1 MKQKL
6 FLNLLFFLGHFNL
19 ILIFLKNKKI
29 FLTGGTGF
37 FGKWLLESFIH
48 FNDNLNLKAR
58 LFILSRNP
66 EKFLSNNPQSKKR
79 DDVVFIKGDV
89 RTFEFLEE
97 KFHYIIH
104 AALPAS
110 YTQIKPIELLDIG
123 INGTKRVLEFAKYCK
138 AEKFLFVSSGVVY
151 GKQPPEIKKLS
162 ENSFGSLEIN
172 PENPKIYYAEA
183 KRVGELLCYGAMK
196 EWGLNIVIARCF
208 SFIGPFMPLDAHF
221 AIGNFIRDALKG
233 GPIVIESDGTK
244 ITSYMYAEDLAYWL
258 WTILLKGKPGEAYN
272 VGSEKEI
279 SLKELAKKIAEIY
292 TELTGKK
299 VDIIIKKQPEPGKI
313 PERYVPSTE
322 KAKKELGLKE
332 TVSLE
337 EAIRKTLQFYHTF
350 QGAFPEDHREFK

>member
-1 MKQKL
+1 M
-6 FLNLLFFLGHFNL
+6 N
-19 ILIFLKNKKI
+19 IFI
-29 FLTGGTGF
+29 TGGTGF
-37 FGKWLLESFIH
+37 FGKWLLKTSFLIKT
-48 FNDNLNLKAR
+48 FLNQNYNFL
-58 LFILSRNP
+58 ILCRNP
-66 EKFLSNNPQSKKR
+66 EKFKNTFLELKNFRNIKL
-79 DDVVFIKGDV
+79 IKGDI
-89 RTFEFLEE
+89 RNFEFPKEKVDFVIHCAMPANYENYSAEE
-97 KFHYIIH
+97 I
-104 AALPAS
+104 
-110 YTQIKPIELLDIG
+110 LDIG
-123 INGTKRVLEFAKYCK
+123 VNGTKRVIKFAKSQGIK
-138 AEKFLFVSSGVVY
+138 RLLFVSSGVVY

-172 PENPKIYYAEA
+172 PENPKIYYTEA
-183 KRVGELLCYGAMK
+183 KRIGELLCYGAMK

-233 GPIVIESDGTK
+233 GPIVIESDGTR
-244 ITSYMYAEDLAYWL
+244 INSYMYASDLAIWL

-337 EAIRKTLQFYHTF
+337 EAIKRTLKFYQTF
-350 QGAFPEDHREFK
+350 QGAFPEDHR

>member
-1 MKQKL
+1 M
-6 FLNLLFFLGHFNL
+6 N
-19 ILIFLKNKKI
+19 IFI
-29 FLTGGTGF
+29 TGGTGF
-37 FGKWLLESFIH
+37 FGKWLLKTSFLIKT
-48 FNDNLNLKAR
+48 FLNQNYNFL
-58 LFILSRNP
+58 ILCRNP
-66 EKFLSNNPQSKKR
+66 EKFKNTFLELKNFRNIKL
-79 DDVVFIKGDV
+79 IKGDI
-89 RTFEFLEE
+89 RNFEFPKEKVDFVIHCAMPANYENYSAEE
-97 KFHYIIH
+97 I
-104 AALPAS
+104 
-110 YTQIKPIELLDIG
+110 LDIG
-123 INGTKRVLEFAKYCK
+123 VNGTKRVIKFAKSQGIK
-138 AEKFLFVSSGVVY
+138 RLLFISSGVVY

-172 PENPKIYYAEA
+172 PENPKIYYTEA
-183 KRVGELLCYGAMK
+183 KRIGELLCYGAMK

-233 GPIVIESDGTK
+233 GPIVIESDGTR
-244 ITSYMYAEDLAYWL
+244 INSYMYAEDLAIWL

-337 EAIRKTLQFYHTF
+337 EAIKRTLKFYQTF
-350 QGAFPEDHREFK
+350 QGAFPEDHR

>member
-1 MKQKL
+1 MKNT
-6 FLNLLFFLGHFNL
+6 FTLLRNKQIFF
-19 ILIFLKNKKI
+19 
-29 FLTGGTGF
+29 TGGTGF
-37 FGKWLLESFIH
+37 FGRWLLESFIH
-48 FNDNLNLKAR
+48 FNDNLNLKAK

-66 EKFLSNNPQSKKR
+66 EKFLSTNPQFEHRK
-79 DDVVFIKGDV
+79 DIIFIKGDV
-89 RTFEFLEE
+89 RDF
-97 KFHYIIH
+97 KFFKKKFSYFIH
-104 AALPAS
+104 GALPAT
-110 YTQIKPIELLDIG
+110 YTQIEPLELLDIG
-123 INGTKRVLEFAKYCK
+123 INGTKRVLEFARYCQ
-138 AEKFLFVSSGVVY
+138 AEKFLFISSGVVY
-151 GKQPPEIKKLS
+151 GKQPPEVKRIS
-162 ENSFGSLEIN
+162 ENFFGSFEMNFEDI
-172 PENPKIYYAEA
+172 KTYYTEA
-183 KRVGELLCYGAMK
+183 KRVGELLCYGTIK

-258 WTILLKGKPGEAYN
+258 WIILLKGKPGEAYN

-337 EAIRKTLQFYHTF
+337 EAIIKSLQFYHTF

>member
-1 MKQKL
+1 MK
-6 FLNLLFFLGHFNL
+6 N
-19 ILIFLKNKKI
+19 IFELLKNKKI
-29 FLTGGTGF
+29 LITGGTGF
-37 FGKWLLESFIH
+37 FGKWLIKFFFE
-48 FNDNLNLKAR
+48 FNNLLNLDTK
-58 LFILSRNP
+58 LFVLSRNP
-66 EKFLSNNPQSKKR
+66 SKLYEIFSWLKNYNYIKF
-79 DDVVFIKGDV
+79 VKGDV
-89 RTFEFLEE
+89 RNFKFFKE
-97 KFHYIIH
+97 KISYFIH
-104 AALPAS
+104 GALPAT
-110 YTQIKPIELLDIG
+110 YTQIEPLELLDIG
-123 INGTKRVLEFAKYCK
+123 INGTKRVLEFARYCQ
-138 AEKFLFVSSGVVY
+138 AEKFLFISSGVIY
-151 GKQPPEIKKLS
+151 GKQLFNEKKIL
-162 ENSFGSLEIN
+162 ENSFGSLKID
-172 PENPKIYYAEA
+172 PKNPKTYYIEA

-233 GPIVIESDGTK
+233 GPIVIESDGTR
-244 ITSYMYAEDLAYWL
+244 INSYMYASDLAIWL

-299 VDIIIKKQPEPGKI
+299 VNIIIKKQPEPRKI

-337 EAIRKTLQFYHTF
+337 EAIKRTFKFYQTF
-350 QGAFPEDHREFK
+350 QGAFPEDHR

>member
-1 MKQKL
+1 M
-6 FLNLLFFLGHFNL
+6 NLDL
-19 ILIFLKNKKI
+19 LKNKKI
-29 FLTGGTGF
+29 FLIGGTGF
-37 FGKWLLESFIH
+37 FGRWLLERFVH
-48 FNDNLNLKAR
+48 FNNTFNLKTR

-66 EKFLSNNPQSKKR
+66 EKFLSNNPQFKKR
-79 DDVVFIKGDV
+79 KDMVFVKGDV
-89 RTFEFLEE
+89 RNFEFLKE

-138 AEKFLFVSSGVVY
+138 AEKFLFISSGVVY
-151 GKQPPEIKKLS
+151 GKQLSEIKKLS

-183 KRVGELLCYGAMK
+183 KRVGELLCYEAMK

-208 SFIGPFMPLDAHF
+208 SFIGPYMELNSHLAV
-221 AIGNFIRDALKG
+221 GNFVRDALKG
-233 GPIVIESDGTK
+233 GPIIIKSDGRK
-244 ITSYMYAEDLAYWL
+244 INSYMYAEDLAIWL

-279 SLKELAKKIAEIY
+279 SLKELAQKIAEIY
-292 TELTGKK
+292 AELTGKK

-350 QGAFPEDHREFK
+350 QGAFPENHRESK

>member
-1 MKQKL
+1 M
-6 FLNLLFFLGHFNL
+6 N
-19 ILIFLKNKKI
+19 IFI
-29 FLTGGTGF
+29 TGGTGF
-37 FGKWLLESFIH
+37 FGKWLLKTSFLIKT
-48 FNDNLNLKAR
+48 FLNQNYNFL
-58 LFILSRNP
+58 ILCRSP
-66 EKFLSNNPQSKKR
+66 EKFKNTFLELKNFRNIKL
-79 DDVVFIKGDV
+79 IKGDI
-89 RTFEFLEE
+89 RNFEFPKEKVDFVIHCAMPANYENYSAEE
-97 KFHYIIH
+97 I
-104 AALPAS
+104 
-110 YTQIKPIELLDIG
+110 LDIG
-123 INGTKRVLEFAKYCK
+123 VNGTKRVIKFAKSQGIK
-138 AEKFLFVSSGVVY
+138 RLLFISSGVVY

-162 ENSFGSLEIN
+162 ENSFGSSEIN
-172 PENPKIYYAEA
+172 PENPKIYYTEA
-183 KRVGELLCYGAMK
+183 KRIGELLCYGAMK

-233 GPIVIESDGTK
+233 GPIVIESDGTR
-244 ITSYMYAEDLAYWL
+244 INSYMYASDLAIWL

-279 SLKELAKKIAEIY
+279 SLKELAQKIAEIY
-292 TELTGKK
+292 TGLTGKK

>member
-1 MKQKL
+1 M
-6 FLNLLFFLGHFNL
+6 NLDL
-19 ILIFLKNKKI
+19 LKNKKI
-29 FLTGGTGF
+29 FLIGGTGF
-37 FGKWLLESFIH
+37 FGRWLLEKFIY
-48 FNDNLNLKAR
+48 FNDIFNLKAR
-58 LFILSRNP
+58 LFVLSRNP
-66 EKFLSNNPQSKKR
+66 EKFLSNNPQFKKR
-79 DDVVFIKGDV
+79 KDMVFVKGDV
-89 RTFEFLEE
+89 RNFEFLKE

-110 YTQIKPIELLDIG
+110 YTQIRPIELLDIG
-123 INGTKRVLEFAKYCK
+123 INGTKRVLEFAKYCE
-138 AEKFLFVSSGVVY
+138 AEKFLFISSGVVY
-151 GKQPPEIKKLS
+151 GKQLSEIKKLS

-183 KRVGELLCYGAMK
+183 KRVGELLCYEAMK

-208 SFIGPFMPLDAHF
+208 SFIGPYMELNSHLAV
-221 AIGNFIRDALKG
+221 GNFVRDALKG
-233 GPIVIESDGTK
+233 GPIIIKSDGRK
-244 ITSYMYAEDLAYWL
+244 INSYMYAEDLAIWL

-279 SLKELAKKIAEIY
+279 SLKELAQKIAEIY
-292 TELTGKK
+292 AELTGKK

-350 QGAFPEDHREFK
+350 QGAFPENHRESK